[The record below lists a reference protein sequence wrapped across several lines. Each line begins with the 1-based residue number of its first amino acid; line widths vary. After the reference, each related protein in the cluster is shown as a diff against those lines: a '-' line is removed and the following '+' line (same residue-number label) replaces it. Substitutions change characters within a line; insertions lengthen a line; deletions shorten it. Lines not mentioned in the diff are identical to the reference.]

1 MPRVL
6 HYAPLI
12 ASIAW
17 FRSPSFAGKLPLFAW
32 LKWNIHEYTPFSDI
46 SKSHF
51 CLLSSPFPPPFQL
64 AQAHRRTR
72 SKSAL
77 SPGIRQSSGWWF
89 GSPLKQNRQVNYS
102 SSWTFSEKKT
112 FKQKQTPFKILPWKT
127 NYVKPME
134 KKTPTS
140 FNTPRT
146 KQVPRFPGSTSPFPW
161 HSVGTWSSPLWSL
174 PALDAILQLRST
186 GSMGF
191 HKWRHPKMDALHS
204 LQWIIPSINRTME
217 NPIYVFLD
225 DLRVATF

>member
-1 MPRVL
+1 MFFLTKQSWFLPDMPRVL

-134 KKTPTS
+134 K
-140 FNTPRT
+140 NTNIFQHT
-146 KQVPRFPGSTSPFPW
+146 KDQA
-161 HSVGTWSSPLWSL
+161 SSEVSREHFTISL
-174 PALDAILQLRST
+174 A
-186 GSMGF
+186 
-191 HKWRHPKMDALHS
+191 
-204 LQWIIPSINRTME
+204 
-217 NPIYVFLD
+217 
-225 DLRVATF
+225 